1 MVVIVQYNGA
11 FKRLQKWRN
20 MNPVTQAVLE
30 ESSKLATLPSAP
42 QPESVPPSPSGRSPP
57 DIPSEITADDKG
69 SLVPEE
75 ANGVEEIL
83 NDLERGV
90 VDETLPWLTED
101 DIAYDMDEVLIE
113 VNTGIDTDESNT
125 SDEGGN
131 WEEG

>member
-1 MVVIVQYNGA
+1 MDKMGHLMAAAGYQGGNSEG
-11 FKRLQKWRN
+11 N
-20 MNPVTQAVLE
+20 
-30 ESSKLATLPSAP
+30 
-42 QPESVPPSPSGRSPP
+42 
-57 DIPSEITADDKG
+57 IPSEITADDKG